1 MKPTKNRVFCLI
13 INRPKMLFETE
24 KEANGFI
31 KFNEDTVRNSG
42 KKKFKKLRAY
52 HCISCGGWHITSIQ
66 LTKKQIKEK
75 DDRINRIIDNK
86 KKEKELKLAVSSEER
101 AFEYIKKFDLLS
113 FGSKKKARKYFSE
126 NRANFPKGL
135 DECLVFRV
143 LKQLPIEYFTTIDI
157 RRENLS
163 KDEIKKEVDKLYNR
177 LPFEKLTDRS
187 LLLKYIDWE
196 FQYKE
201 KVKPIIIIE
210 LKKKLNLL

>member
-1 MKPTKNRVFCLI
+1 MKPTKNRIFCLV
-13 INRPKMLFETE
+13 INRPKMLFKTE
-24 KEANGFI
+24 KEANRFI
-31 KFNEDTVRNSG
+31 KFNEEAVRNEG
-42 KKKFKKLRAY
+42 KKNFKNLRAY
-52 HCISCGGWHITSIQ
+52 YCISCGGWHITSLQ
-66 LTKKQIKEK
+66 LTKKQINEK
-75 DDRINRIIDNK
+75 DDRINKIIDHK
-86 KKEKELKLAVSSEER
+86 KKEREIKLANEER
-101 AFEYIKKFDLLS
+101 AFEYVKKFDLLS

-135 DECLVFRV
+135 DAYLVFRV

-157 RRENLS
+157 RKENLS
-163 KDEIKKEVDKLYNR
+163 KDEIEKEVDKLYNR

-201 KVKPIIIIE
+201 KIKPIVIIK